1 MQVNKDRKDDTVAMH
16 AKDPL
21 TSDLSEGKID
31 VKATKEYGCNSKRRC
46 RRGKDFENGGRATPD
61 RTGQCLEQSTM
72 IRTRMTLI
80 GALKELKYGA
90 WIRDVEA
97 IAPWLT

>member
-1 MQVNKDRKDDTVAMH
+1 MRTQVNKVQKDDTVAMH

-46 RRGKDFENGGRATPD
+46 RRGKDFENGGRAT
-61 RTGQCLEQSTM
+61 
-72 IRTRMTLI
+72 LI
-80 GALKELKYGA
+80 GLDNVWSKA
-90 WIRDVEA
+90 R
-97 IAPWLT
+97 

>member
-1 MQVNKDRKDDTVAMH
+1 MAMRT
-16 AKDPL
+16 KDPKMSRI
-21 TSDLSEGKID
+21 T
-31 VKATKEYGCNSKRRC
+31 VQ
-46 RRGKDFENGGRATPD
+46 TPK
-61 RTGQCLEQSTM
+61 QSTM
-72 IRTRMTLI
+72 IQTRMTLI